1 MLVEAVAV
9 VIDLAPAPMPCFLA
23 CPKPARGLET
33 AALGTKSPPVLAGGA
48 DGRDRD
54 GPLNFSSDI
63 FRTVSLNSRGSVRS
77 SNFPTS
83 CKKVNKRNIV
93 R

>member
-1 MLVEAVAV
+1 VPVEPVAV
-9 VIDLAPAPMPCFLA
+9 GFPPAFLA

-54 GPLNFSSDI
+54 GPFDVSSDI
-63 FRTVSLNSRGSVRS
+63 CRTVSLNTRGSVRR
-77 SNFPTS
+77 SNFPAS
-83 CKKVNKRNIV
+83 CKKVNK
-93 R
+93 